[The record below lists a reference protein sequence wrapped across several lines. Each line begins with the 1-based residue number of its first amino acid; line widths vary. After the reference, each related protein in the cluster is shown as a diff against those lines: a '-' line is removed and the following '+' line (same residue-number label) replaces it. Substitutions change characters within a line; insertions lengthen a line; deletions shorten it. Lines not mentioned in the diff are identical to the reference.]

1 MTVKR
6 HLAKTISYRV
16 ISSGLGFVVVYFST
30 GSIELGA
37 SISLFELLFKPALY
51 FLHERFWYK
60 YIKFGV
66 KKH

>member
-1 MTVKR
+1 MVKR
-6 HLAKTISYRV
+6 HLAKTISYRL
-16 ISSGLGFVVVYFST
+16 ISSGIGFTVVYVVT

-37 SISLFELLFKPALY
+37 GLSAFELIFKPALY

-60 YIKFGV
+60 YVKFGL